1 MLCWGNSVNGEL
13 GLGGTETPTFPLP
26 FLNKYFQNVRV
37 LHLSC
42 GYNHTVAILEN
53 GHAVSFGAND
63 YGQLG
68 QSESEKKP
76 GQIRTLSEH
85 RNVSMAA
92 CGARHSIFLTTNLQ
106 VYVCGDNSMGQLGV
120 GDREPRRIPRLLP
133 RLQQESVIQ
142 VACGKFHSLAL
153 TQESVV
159 YAWGSNEQGQLGTEN
174 RDNSCVCPNPVV
186 SLHSLFIAQIT
197 AGASHSF
204 TLTSSGSLFSWGRNT
219 FGQLGVGDTVDR
231 NVPTLVESIQ
241 NRFVVSVVGG
251 EEHSLALTQEGSVF
265 SFGCGI
271 YGQLGH
277 DSKNNQLTPK
287 QIFDFMGSTVTQIA
301 CGRMHSLVA
310 RENPSTIYTFGL
322 GISGQLGNDV
332 KLNSISSPLP
342 LSKEITTPD
351 PAFQKHAAN
360 LWEGS
365 HRVYAGGDQ
374 SFLSLYPSGDGQ
386 MLDMRTRYYK
396 MPEFLSCGYFKL
408 ILDSLESEK
417 NFPDRTAAVN
427 LVLKV
432 FSLPGLLSG
441 SFLAPNPHRTGLMEE
456 DSLPGVDIDNFQ
468 SLLTHTHFY
477 TDKNLIALICDS
489 ARNLLIS
496 LRTPLIHPETLRV
509 FLLIPCILNLK
520 DFDLVSTVLPIYLE
534 KLISLGNQY
543 VRIIGIWYNSINPS
557 YFLHFVKLVVLNISR
572 IIENEVMN
580 DYLHRRVVDSTEVLQ
595 YCNTF
600 NFRSIIPYQTFYIKN
615 LQKHVNLNEEYNR
628 YQLNNGQFS
637 FCYYPF
643 TLDEASKT
651 ELLKISNLFQ
661 MKHEMTNVHLLR
673 SVDAPTEAPF
683 NGKIQYFKLIVAR
696 KNIIQDTL
704 DSLIQPFIESLIR
717 KPLIIQFKGELGQDD
732 GGLRKEFFM
741 ILVKEI
747 MNPSFGM
754 LKPNDES
761 NLLWFHGFSFE
772 NPEVFKML
780 GAICGLAI
788 YNDVIVDLPFPLA
801 LYKKLLGEKVD
812 ISDLI
817 ELHPSLGNSMR
828 SILAYDGEDLEG
840 DLNLT
845 FEINQEH
852 FGECVNINLIE
863 EGDKQP
869 VTKENRGLFVDKYID
884 YIFNKSVETQY
895 KAFEDGFFLVCK
907 SPIFKMFHPNELRLV
922 VCGNPEYDFAELDKE
937 TTYGNGYYREHPT
950 IVLFWDTLHSFSHGL
965 KRKFLS
971 FLSGSDRV
979 PVSGLAS
986 LKFKIQQVNGGV
998 NCEALPV
1005 AHTCYNLLALPPYR
1019 DKTVLRTKMLQAINF
1034 SEGFL
1039 LV

>member
-1 MLCWGNSVNGEL
+1 MLCWGNSANGEL
-13 GLGGTETPTFPLP
+13 GLGGTETQIFNLP
-26 FLNKYFQNVRV
+26 FMNKYFQNVRV

-53 GHAVSFGAND
+53 GHAVSFGANE

-68 QSESEKKP
+68 QSESEKRP
-76 GQIRTLSEH
+76 GDIRTLSEH

-120 GDREPRRIPRLLP
+120 GDREPRRTPRLLP

-159 YAWGSNEQGQLGTEN
+159 YAWGCNEQGQLGTEN

-186 SLHSLFIAQIT
+186 ALHSLFIAQIS

-204 TLTSSGSLFSWGRNT
+204 ALTSSGSLFSWGRNT
-219 FGQLGVGDTVDR
+219 FGQLGLGDTTNR
-231 NVPTLVESIQ
+231 NTPALVESLQ
-241 NRFVVSVVGG
+241 NKFVVSVAGG

-265 SFGCGI
+265 SFGCDV

-277 DSKNNQLTPK
+277 DSKHNQLTPK
-287 QIFDFMGSTVTQIA
+287 QIFDFMGSTITQIA

-310 RENPSTIYTFGL
+310 RENPSVVYAFGL
-322 GISGQLGNDV
+322 AINGQLGV
-332 KLNSISSPLP
+332 KMKLDCISSPIP
-342 LSKEITTPD
+342 VSKEVITQD
-351 PAFQKHAAN
+351 PVNQNYLAK

-365 HRVYAGGDQ
+365 HRIYAGGDQ
-374 SFLSLYPSGDGQ
+374 SFLSLFPSGDGH
-386 MLDMRTRYYK
+386 MLDMRTRYYQ
-396 MPEFLSCGYFKL
+396 MPEFLSCGYLKR
-408 ILDSLESEK
+408 ILDSLESKK

-427 LVLKV
+427 LILKV
-432 FSLPGLLSG
+432 FSLSGLLSG
-441 SFLAPNPHRTGLMEE
+441 SFLAPNPYRTGLLEE
-456 DSLPGVDIDNFQ
+456 DTLPGVDIDAFQ
-468 SLLTHTHFY
+468 HILTHTHFS
-477 TDKNLIALICDS
+477 TDKNLTALLCDS
-489 ARNLLIS
+489 VRNLLTS

-509 FLLIPCILNLK
+509 FLLIPCLLTLE

-534 KLISLGNQY
+534 KFISLGNQY
-543 VRIIGIWYNSINPS
+543 IRIVGIWYNSVNPS
-557 YFLHFVKLVVLNISR
+557 YFLHFVKLVVLNINR
-572 IIENEVMN
+572 VIENKVRNEYFQKRVM
-580 DYLHRRVVDSTEVLQ
+580 DSIDVLR
-595 YCNTF
+595 YCYTF

-615 LQKHVNLNEEYNR
+615 LQKHVDLNEEYNK
-628 YQLNNGQFS
+628 YQMNNSQFS
-637 FCYYPF
+637 YCHYPF
-643 TLDEASKT
+643 TLDEVSKT
-651 ELLKISNLFQ
+651 NLLKISNISQ
-661 MKHEMTNVHLLR
+661 MKQEMTNVLPR
-673 SVDAPTEAPF
+673 SVDSPTEVPF
-683 NGKIQYFKLIVAR
+683 NLKTQYFTLVVSR

-704 DSLIQPFIESLIR
+704 DNLVHPYVESIIR

-732 GGLRKEFFM
+732 GGLKKEFFM

-761 NLLWFHGFSFE
+761 NLLWFHEFSFE

-801 LYKKLLGEKVD
+801 LYKKLLGQKVD

-817 ELHPSLGNSMR
+817 ELQPSLGNSMK
-828 SILAYDGEDLEG
+828 SILEYEGEDFEG
-840 DLNLT
+840 DLNLN
-845 FEINQEH
+845 FEINREH
-852 FGECVNINLIE
+852 FGESVNINLIE
-863 EGDKQP
+863 DGDKQP
-869 VTKENRGLFVDKYID
+869 VTLENRCLFVEKYIN
-884 YIFNKSVETQY
+884 YIFNKSIEAQY
-895 KAFEDGFFLVCK
+895 NAFEEGFFLVCK

-922 VCGNPEYDFAELDKE
+922 VCGNPEYDFTELDHE
-937 TTYGNGYYREHPT
+937 TSYGNGYHREHPT
-950 IVLFWDTLHSFSHGL
+950 ILIFWETLHSFSHEL

-986 LKFKIQQVNGGV
+986 LKFKIQQVSGGI
-998 NCEALPV
+998 NCERLPV

-1019 DKTVLRTKMLQAINF
+1019 DKTVMRTKLLQAISF